1 MNYLSLSLMHLLSD
15 CKFMV
20 PFHNRCL
27 DHTAAVILKLPALI
41 INPWKTLISAECQL
55 SIRNSWVWNCDQVQ
69 PDRIAWMRTTGK
81 SKTPGHE
88 MLLESVYKQVS
99 PFINASLEKSPSTN
113 YKVIFFQN
121 KIQLFTCIS
130 VIIST

>member
-1 MNYLSLSLMHLLSD
+1 
-15 CKFMV
+15 
-20 PFHNRCL
+20 
-27 DHTAAVILKLPALI
+27 
-41 INPWKTLISAECQL
+41 
-55 SIRNSWVWNCDQVQ
+55 
-69 PDRIAWMRTTGK
+69 
-81 SKTPGHE
+81 

-113 YKVIFFQN
+113 YKGIFFQN